1 MKSLALGFALALT
14 FFAACQSAR
23 AAGNLD
29 TLRQIKI
36 EKGTILILGG
46 KMPLDADFCNWTGAI
61 CALKPGTF
69 GGAEAMSL
77 RTTEPGLIYEFQF
90 HYGAMS
96 SHAVQAQINDYTRTL
111 GKPSKDVTLK
121 NAEGGSRELVWSDS
135 ATTFEL
141 SYKYTTDPNRAE
153 ASATLSDNALVAH
166 GSKESGGL

>member
-1 MKSLALGFALALT
+1 MKSVALGFALALT
-14 FFAACQSAR
+14 VFAACQSAG
-23 AAGNLD
+23 AAGTLD

-46 KMPLDADFCNWTGAI
+46 KLPSDADFCNWTGAM
-61 CALKPGTF
+61 CELKPGTF

-77 RTTEPGLIYEFQF
+77 STTEPGLIYEFQF

-96 SHAVQAQINDYTRTL
+96 SDAVQAQINDYIRTL

-121 NAEGGSRELVWSDS
+121 NAEGGSCELVWSDS

-141 SYKYTTDPNRAE
+141 SYKFTTDPNRAE
-153 ASATLSDNALVAH
+153 ASATLTDNALVAH
-166 GSKESGGL
+166 SKESGGL